1 MSRRTL
7 PIILVVLFLSVIIFL
22 LNNNKQLK
30 SHQEGMQQTLD
41 QLELKVSN
49 LTRTNENIRENYNKK
64 INEIEKLNATI
75 ELKEDQIDYLK
86 KEKQA
91 LDDRV
96 RVLDGDISRI
106 REQLIKLRDAG
117 DSEIDQELSKELER
131 LLLEKRQIE
140 DQFRLL
146 VIRRDSLEAMVYTL
160 VDQRQ
165 VLRDS
170 IFYIRMQNQRLTT
183 EFNLVDSLFREQQED
198 RQLIKDLVENT
209 QINLE
214 RLSLSRRQGGK
225 GVISRNIN
233 DRRAENWRYT
243 TVDFQIF
250 HPRDSLLAMQYLA
263 IKLYDVDRDQS
274 VELREQN
281 RMVPN
286 EINYLVP
293 FEYRFGTITAEHEN
307 YQPNYSGNYELHFLF
322 R

>member
-1 MSRRTL
+1 M

-117 DSEIDQELSKELER
+117 ILKS
-131 LLLEKRQIE
+131 
-140 DQFRLL
+140 
-146 VIRRDSLEAMVYTL
+146 IR
-160 VDQRQ
+160 
-165 VLRDS
+165 
-170 IFYIRMQNQRLTT
+170 
-183 EFNLVDSLFREQQED
+183 
-198 RQLIKDLVENT
+198 
-209 QINLE
+209 
-214 RLSLSRRQGGK
+214 
-225 GVISRNIN
+225 
-233 DRRAENWRYT
+233 
-243 TVDFQIF
+243 
-250 HPRDSLLAMQYLA
+250 
-263 IKLYDVDRDQS
+263 
-274 VELREQN
+274 
-281 RMVPN
+281 
-286 EINYLVP
+286 NYP
-293 FEYRFGTITAEHEN
+293 K
-307 YQPNYSGNYELHFLF
+307 S
-322 R
+322 